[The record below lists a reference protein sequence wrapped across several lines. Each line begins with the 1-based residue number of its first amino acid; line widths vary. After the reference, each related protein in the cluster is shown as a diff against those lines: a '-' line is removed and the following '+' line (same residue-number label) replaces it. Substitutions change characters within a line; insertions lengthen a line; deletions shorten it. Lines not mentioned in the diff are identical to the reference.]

1 MPKWQYQPVTTHA
14 DHSFDF
20 VGVAAPSPFKLF
32 IIQLFFIIAVPR
44 STFIRW
50 LPLFYRR
57 WQKQKDRFTND
68 A

>member
-32 IIQLFFIIAVPR
+32 IIQLFFENCCATQHVYPLAAAFLSPLAETER
-44 STFIRW
+44 S
-50 LPLFYRR
+50 LH
-57 WQKQKDRFTND
+57 
-68 A
+68 